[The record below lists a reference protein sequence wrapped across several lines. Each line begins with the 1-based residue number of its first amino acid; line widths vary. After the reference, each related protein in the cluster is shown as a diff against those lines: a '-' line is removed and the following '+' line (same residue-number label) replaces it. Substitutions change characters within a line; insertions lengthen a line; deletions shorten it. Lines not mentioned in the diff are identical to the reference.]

1 MEKQNKFNQY
11 DDIIFASE
19 EYKRWMLHPFDE
31 NGKRIPFQGVK
42 HCTDDD
48 ACQCKKCKKNR
59 IDEWPYDRSLSAHI
73 LCLTGVKINDIN
85 YDEENKF
92 QESLVAEYLKCI
104 SDFWKY
110 LTEVCL
116 LAGDPGI
123 EILHDFYHGF
133 FDKPRVYN
141 RHVHAHRL
149 NISMLTIDRPYNF
162 GDDWHYNDQTTRSP
176 WPITD
181 QTPECIIRRG
191 AILPDVDRKIELL
204 LYLGIPIAIVVFWLF
219 QIIHWICS
227 KYCWNED
234 EKQTENL
241 QQDSNDLKDV
251 IIHKDEPEDLS
262 VVINHKMKLLATI

>member
-1 MEKQNKFNQY
+1 KQNKFNQY

-85 YDEENKF
+85 YDEVNKF
-92 QESLVAEYLKCI
+92 QE
-104 SDFWKY
+104 
-110 LTEVCL
+110 
-116 LAGDPGI
+116 
-123 EILHDFYHGF
+123 
-133 FDKPRVYN
+133 N
-141 RHVHAHRL
+141 RL

-241 QQDSNDLKDV
+241 QQDSKDLKDV

>member
-48 ACQCKKCKKNR
+48 ACQCKK
-59 IDEWPYDRSLSAHI
+59 Y
-73 LCLTGVKINDIN
+73 
-85 YDEENKF
+85 
-92 QESLVAEYLKCI
+92 
-104 SDFWKY
+104 
-110 LTEVCL
+110 
-116 LAGDPGI
+116 
-123 EILHDFYHGF
+123 
-133 FDKPRVYN
+133 
-141 RHVHAHRL
+141 RL

-162 GDDWHYNDQTTRSP
+162 GDDWHYNDRTTRSP

-204 LYLGIPIAIVVFWLF
+204 LYLGIPI
-219 QIIHWICS
+219 
-227 KYCWNED
+227 
-234 EKQTENL
+234 
-241 QQDSNDLKDV
+241 
-251 IIHKDEPEDLS
+251 
-262 VVINHKMKLLATI
+262 